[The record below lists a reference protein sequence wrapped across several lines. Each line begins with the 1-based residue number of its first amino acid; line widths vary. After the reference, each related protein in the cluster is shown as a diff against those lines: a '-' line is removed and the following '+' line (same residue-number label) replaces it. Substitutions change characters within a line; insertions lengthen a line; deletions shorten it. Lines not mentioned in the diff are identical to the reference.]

1 MIGEAKMQIEGYGT
15 KISSMTTK
23 LQRVKDRFGDF
34 DIPEI
39 VRKLQKDQDTF
50 TKLVVSC
57 ETDIDGVNSIIEHL
71 DNYTHEFN

>member
-1 MIGEAKMQIEGYGT
+1 MIGEAKTQIEGYGT

-50 TKLVVSC
+50 TKHVASC
-57 ETDIDGVNSIIEHL
+57 ERDIDGVNSIIEHL